1 MRFVNL
7 CQSHCRESIENCEL
21 SLNTTPPHPQPTTHS
36 FIHHPSIH
44 PYSRNA
50 KWFLSCRL
58 CCCFNLQT
66 EEETDRRT
74 VSGTW
79 YLPMIIPND
88 HHHTYVIRN
97 KMYVYESIHMFPH
110 TGINAWDLTNKP

>member
-21 SLNTTPPHPQPTTHS
+21 PLNTTPPHPQPTTHS
-36 FIHHPSIH
+36 FIHPYIH
-44 PYSRNA
+44 IHEMPNG
-50 KWFLSCRL
+50 FLVVDFVAASTYKRKK
-58 CCCFNLQT
+58 

-88 HHHTYVIRN
+88 HHHTYVIRLHPCII
-97 KMYVYESIHMFPH
+97 KCMCMSPYICFHIRELMH
-110 TGINAWDLTNKP
+110 GI